1 VSNSECYNLLGPNI
15 GIQPNSCRGRERK
28 PSGMNLKM
36 SRRHLLIFSQ
46 VDSMRLW
53 EQICANKI
61 LASVE
66 LILFLNKLDIL
77 DAKLKSGVQL
87 ARYITSYSDRPN
99 ETKQVARCKWMVCSV
114 RFEYNIP
121 CTDLRDVFIA
131 LHQQYSPKKRKMY
144 PHLTCAIVS
153 LLDYFSHWLILWQRW
168 QDTNATSSVITQG
181 QHQYWNLIRSDIF
194 SSPGDCAGQ
203 ASSTKQYPLMHHV
216 HCII

>member
-1 VSNSECYNLLGPNI
+1 
-15 GIQPNSCRGRERK
+15 
-28 PSGMNLKM
+28 M
-36 SRRHLLIFSQ
+36 SRQQLLIFSQ

-77 DAKLKSGVQL
+77 DAKLKSGIQL

-99 ETKQVARCKWMVCSV
+99 ETKQVARCKWILVCSV

-121 CTDLRDVFIA
+121 WTDLRDVFIA

-153 LLDYFSHWLILWQRW
+153 LLVYFSHWLILWQ
-168 QDTNATSSVITQG
+168 G
-181 QHQYWNLIRSDIF
+181 HKCYLIRYHSRSALINWTLIYPDVF
-194 SSPGDCAGQ
+194 SSPGNCASQ

-216 HCII
+216 HCITYLVQLHIIL